1 MYHNKTEPMITA
13 IILDDEE
20 LARQITRRY
29 LEQFPQVEILAEC
42 ADGFEGIKAIQ
53 QHKPQLLFLDIKM
66 PKLDGFEVLE
76 LIDSKPEVIFTTA
89 YDEFAIKAFERNA
102 IDYLMKPF
110 SRERFAVAIEKAI
123 ARIETEGKIP
133 AKIDEAREQINN
145 ENLNRIVIRNGSNIK
160 IIPINTVNYIEAQD
174 DYVMIYT
181 SEGKFLKQQT
191 MKYYE
196 TCLDPNTFIRV
207 HRSYIVKIE
216 QIKQIEPYEKDSFI
230 VKTLTGAKLSVSKS
244 GYKKLKDILNF

>member
-1 MYHNKTEPMITA
+1 MITA

-20 LARQITRRY
+20 LARQITKKY
-29 LEQFPQVEILAEC
+29 LENFPQVEILAEC

-53 QHKPQLLFLDIKM
+53 LHKPQLLFLDIKM

-89 YDEFAIKAFERNA
+89 HDEFAIKAFERNA

-110 SRERFAVAIEKAI
+110 SRERFAVALEKAI
-123 ARIETEGKIP
+123 NRIETGGRTP
-133 AKIDEAREQINN
+133 AKIEEQRELITT

-160 IIPINTVNYIEAQD
+160 IIPIDSVLYVEAQD

-181 SEGKFLKQQT
+181 TEGKFLKQQT

-196 TCLDPNTFIRV
+196 TCLNPSDFIRI
-207 HRSYIVKIE
+207 HRSYIVRIE

-230 VKTLTGAKLSVSKS
+230 VKTLTGAKLNVSKA
-244 GYKKLKDILNF
+244 GYKKLKEVLNF

>member
-1 MYHNKTEPMITA
+1 MISA

-20 LARQITRRY
+20 LARQITKKY
-29 LEQFPQVEILAEC
+29 LEAFPQIEIVAEC
-42 ADGFEGIKAIQ
+42 SDGFEGIKAIQ
-53 QHKPQLLFLDIKM
+53 QFKPQILFLDIKM

-89 YDEFAIKAFERNA
+89 HDEFAIKAFEQNA
-102 IDYLMKPF
+102 VDYLMKPF
-110 SRERFAVAIEKAI
+110 SRERFASALNKAI
-123 ARIETEGKIP
+123 ARIETESKAP
-133 AKIDEAREQINN
+133 AKIEDVQEQLNA
-145 ENLNRIVIRNGSNIK
+145 EKLNRIVIRNGSNIK
-160 IIPINTVNYIEAQD
+160 IIPIDSVQYIEAQD
-174 DYVMIYT
+174 DYVMIYS

-196 TCLDPNTFIRV
+196 TCLDPAYFIRI
-207 HRSYIVKIE
+207 HRSYIVRIE

-244 GYKKLKDILNF
+244 GYKKLKEILNF

>member
-1 MYHNKTEPMITA
+1 MISA

-20 LARQITRRY
+20 LARQITKKY
-29 LEQFPQVEILAEC
+29 LEAFPQIEIVAEC

-53 QHKPQLLFLDIKM
+53 QFKPQILFLDIKM

-89 YDEFAIKAFERNA
+89 HDEFAIKAFEQNA
-102 IDYLMKPF
+102 VDYLMKPF
-110 SRERFAVAIEKAI
+110 SRERFASALNKAI
-123 ARIETEGKIP
+123 ARIETEVKAP
-133 AKIDEAREQINN
+133 AKIEDVQEQINA
-145 ENLNRIVIRNGSNIK
+145 EKLNRIVIRNGSNIK
-160 IIPINTVNYIEAQD
+160 IIPIDSVQYIEAQD
-174 DYVMIYT
+174 DYVMIYS

-196 TCLDPNTFIRV
+196 TCLDPAYFIRI
-207 HRSYIVKIE
+207 HRSYIVRIE

-244 GYKKLKDILNF
+244 GYKKLKEILNF

>member
-1 MYHNKTEPMITA
+1 MISA

-20 LARQITRRY
+20 LARQITRKY
-29 LEQFPQVEILAEC
+29 LEAFPQIEIVAEC

-89 YDEFAIKAFERNA
+89 HDEFAIKAFERNA

-110 SRERFAVAIEKAI
+110 SRDRFAVALGKAI
-123 ARIETEGKIP
+123 TRIETEIKTP
-133 AKIDEAREQINN
+133 AKLEETREQINA

-160 IIPINTVNYIEAQD
+160 IIPIESVLYIEAQD

-196 TCLDPNTFIRV
+196 TCLDPKYFIRI
-207 HRSYIVKIE
+207 HRSYIIKIE

-230 VKTLTGAKLSVSKS
+230 VKTLTGAKLSVSKA
-244 GYKKLKDILNF
+244 GYKKLKEVLNF

>member
-1 MYHNKTEPMITA
+1 MISA

-20 LARQITRRY
+20 LARQITKKY
-29 LEQFPQVEILAEC
+29 LEAFPQIEIVAEC

-53 QHKPQLLFLDIKM
+53 QFKPQILFLDIKM

-89 YDEFAIKAFERNA
+89 HDEFAIKAFEQNA
-102 IDYLMKPF
+102 VDYLMKPF
-110 SRERFAVAIEKAI
+110 SRERFASALNKAI
-123 ARIETEGKIP
+123 AHIETEVKAP
-133 AKIDEAREQINN
+133 AKIDDVQEQINA
-145 ENLNRIVIRNGSNIK
+145 EKLNRIVIRNGSNIK
-160 IIPINTVNYIEAQD
+160 IIPIDSVQYIEAQD
-174 DYVMIYT
+174 DYVMIYS

-196 TCLDPNTFIRV
+196 TCLDPAYFIRI
-207 HRSYIVKIE
+207 HRSYIVRIE

-244 GYKKLKDILNF
+244 GYKKLKEILNF

>member
-1 MYHNKTEPMITA
+1 MISA

-20 LARQITRRY
+20 LARQITRKY
-29 LEQFPQVEILAEC
+29 LEAFPQIEIVAEC

-89 YDEFAIKAFERNA
+89 HDEFAIKAFERNA

-110 SRERFAVAIEKAI
+110 SRDRFAVALGKAI
-123 ARIETEGKIP
+123 TRIETEVKTP
-133 AKIDEAREQINN
+133 AKLEETREQINT

-160 IIPINTVNYIEAQD
+160 IIPIESVLYIEAQD

-196 TCLDPNTFIRV
+196 TCLDPKYFIRI
-207 HRSYIVKIE
+207 HRSYIIKIE

-230 VKTLTGAKLSVSKS
+230 VKTLTGAKLSVSKA
-244 GYKKLKDILNF
+244 GYKKLKEVLNF